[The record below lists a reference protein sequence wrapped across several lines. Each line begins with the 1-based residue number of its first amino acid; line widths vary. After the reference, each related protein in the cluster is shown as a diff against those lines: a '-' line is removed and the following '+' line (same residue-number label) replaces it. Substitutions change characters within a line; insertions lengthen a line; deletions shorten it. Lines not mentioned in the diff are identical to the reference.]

1 MKALWDDAAE
11 FAGEGLSKARQAE
24 VDHALE
30 IAAKDKASYRDH
42 ISVIVA
48 YLGNGQSDKAIEY
61 GAPIYANWDRLV
73 AEGEDG
79 FWFANAYAQALDHA
93 GRHEESDKVFEKL
106 MSIGLAQE
114 GNLVSMAL
122 NHMTAMVGRGEF
134 QKALDK
140 AVAYEANDD
149 FDASDFGM
157 GFLYYVKACSQYQL
171 GKTTEASETYENQ
184 LLPIADENLGIK
196 TVTLVC
202 MERDNEAAKTLI
214 ARLESERHRPGT
226 LPIYVTDTV
235 PLDVNSFTI
244 DQANRVR
251 EIAYRPEVKKVF
263 DKYGRSISITG
274 PSEVWAEY

>member
-1 MKALWDDAAE
+1 
-11 FAGEGLSKARQAE
+11 
-24 VDHALE
+24 
-30 IAAKDKASYRDH
+30 
-42 ISVIVA
+42 
-48 YLGNGQSDKAIEY
+48 
-61 GAPIYANWDRLV
+61 LV

-79 FWFANAYAQALDHA
+79 FWFANVYAQALDHA
-93 GRHEESDKVFEKL
+93 GRYEDSDKVFEKL
-106 MSIGLAQE
+106 MAIGLAQE
-114 GNLVSMAL
+114 GSLVSMAL
-122 NHMTAMVGRGEF
+122 NQITSLVGRGEF
-134 QKALDK
+134 QSALDK
-140 AVAYEANDD
+140 AVAYEDNED
-149 FDASDFGM
+149 FSASDFGM

-171 GKTTEASETYENQ
+171 GQSDEAAKTYEDQ
-184 LLPIADENLGIK
+184 LLPIADENLGMK

-202 MERDNEAAKTLI
+202 MERDDEAAKTLI

-235 PLDVNSFTI
+235 PLDANSFTI